1 VAASPPCFLC
11 YTTTMTIE
19 DDDNDII
26 NSHTDETTPGSDE
39 LLSDDELRL
48 PESAHMLVRV
58 HAVQAWLS
66 RRLREAA
73 LARGEAA
80 LALQAAATQAEAESG
95 RVTRRR
101 ERERR
106 EEQLRRCQQVI
117 AQEQTRIDTYEEAR
131 GLLQEYVDHAGGERV
146 LVEFYLALEA
156 LEEQETRAA
165 ALPSPRLS
173 ALAEVQHRVERVGI
187 SYETD

>member
-1 VAASPPCFLC
+1 
-11 YTTTMTIE
+11 MTIE

-26 NSHTDETTPGSDE
+26 NSQTDETTPGSDE

-156 LEEQETRAA
+156 LAEQETRAA